1 MGPKFG
7 SAVASPPW
15 DGAGL
20 GTRRSPRVTTQNSV
34 VQGQTTWIYVDGIK
48 TVWISSL
55 AIGARLTYNNMPF
68 PT

>member
-20 GTRRSPRVTTQNSV
+20 GTRVTTQNSV

-48 TVWISSL
+48 TVWDQL
-55 AIGARLTYNNMPF
+55 PCHRGEADL
-68 PT
+68 